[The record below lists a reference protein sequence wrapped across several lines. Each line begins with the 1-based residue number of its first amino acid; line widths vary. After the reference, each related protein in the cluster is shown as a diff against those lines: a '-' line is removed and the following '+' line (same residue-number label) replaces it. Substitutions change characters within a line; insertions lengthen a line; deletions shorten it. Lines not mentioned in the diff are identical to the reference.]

1 MGGSV
6 VEEHVGKKRRREVRQ
21 AVSMKQE
28 LNNSLFIIIGV
39 LALGVI
45 LTAALT
51 YLSISGIVPSNTIWT
66 QVIPF
71 LIVIVMLILA
81 ALLASKWWGLH
92 GEYKKHLE
100 RYNIS
105 KEDMAAV
112 KRGEL

>member
-1 MGGSV
+1 M
-6 VEEHVGKKRRREVRQ
+6 VEEHVGKKRRKEVRQ

-39 LALGVI
+39 LALGAI
-45 LTAALT
+45 LVAAMT
-51 YLSISGIVPSNTIWT
+51 YMSITGIVPSDNVWT

-71 LIVIVMLILA
+71 LIVIVILIFA
-81 ALLASKWWGLH
+81 FPQASKWWGLH
-92 GEYKKHLE
+92 DEYKKHLE

-105 KEDMAAV
+105 KEDMAAL